1 MSENKQTTSQSGSAA
16 ENQTPENKIPE
27 KQIPDAAQIK
37 KNKTTM
43 LLLFAIFVA
52 PILFAVYIFN
62 TNSSDDY
69 VTKNRGNLIRPAIE
83 LKNIELTYFENNK
96 SYKLVDQEHQWLMVF
111 IDAGECDGSCKR
123 QLVVMRQTR
132 LAQGG
137 EFTRVNR
144 LYIMLDKQSD
154 KFMKEVKDYHPDMD
168 IVTGT
173 QKQLAN
179 VEKQFKL
186 ADKLEAGTTNRIYIV
201 DPIGNLMM
209 YYELDAQASDIAKD
223 LARLLKVSQMG

>member
-1 MSENKQTTSQSGSAA
+1 MSENKQKTPQSESMSG
-16 ENQTPENKIPE
+16 NQF
-27 KQIPDAAQIK
+27 PDAAQVR
-37 KNKTTM
+37 KNKITM
-43 LLLFAIFVA
+43 LLLFSLFVA

-62 TNSSDDY
+62 TNSADDY
-69 VTKNRGNLIRPAIE
+69 ATKNRGNLIRPAIE

-96 SYKLVDQEHQWLMVF
+96 LYTLAAQEHQWLMVF
-111 IDAGECDGSCKR
+111 IGAGECDDRCKR

-144 LYIMLDKQSD
+144 LYVMLDKQSD
-154 KFMKEVKDYHPDMD
+154 KFMKEVKAYHPDMD

-173 QKQLAN
+173 EQQLIN
-179 VEKQFKL
+179 LTEQFKL
-186 ADKLEAGTTNRIYIV
+186 ADKIQPGKSNRIYIV

-209 YYELDAQASDIAKD
+209 YYELEAKAADIAKD

>member
-1 MSENKQTTSQSGSAA
+1 MSDPIQSSSMPNEA
-16 ENQTPENKIPE
+16 QIRKNKI
-27 KQIPDAAQIK
+27 
-37 KNKTTM
+37 TM
-43 LLLFAIFVA
+43 LLLFAMFVA

-62 TNSSDDY
+62 TNSSADY

-83 LKNIELTYFENNK
+83 LKNIELMYFEDNK
-96 SYKLVDQEHQWLMVF
+96 PYNLIEQEHQWQMVF
-111 IDAGECDGSCKR
+111 IDAGECDDKCKR

-137 EFTRVNR
+137 EFIRVNR

-168 IVTGT
+168 IMTGT
-173 QKQLAN
+173 QQQLAN

-186 ADKLEAGTTNRIYIV
+186 ADKLDAGTTNRIYIV

-209 YYELDAQASDIAKD
+209 YYELDAKASDIAKD

>member
-1 MSENKQTTSQSGSAA
+1 MPENKQTTPQPDSTPASQVPSAV
-16 ENQTPENKIPE
+16 
-27 KQIPDAAQIK
+27 QIK
-37 KNKTTM
+37 KNKITM
-43 LLLFAIFVA
+43 LVLFSMFVA

-69 VTKNRGNLIRPAIE
+69 VTKNRGNLINPAIE

-96 SYKLVDQEHQWLMVF
+96 RYKLADQEHQWLMVF
-111 IDAGECDGSCKR
+111 IGAGECGGSCKR

-144 LYIMLDKQSD
+144 LYVMLDKQSD
-154 KFMKEVKDYHPDMD
+154 QFMKEVKAYHPDMD
-168 IVTGT
+168 IVTGSE
-173 QKQLAN
+173 QQLAN
-179 VEKQFKL
+179 VTEQFKL
-186 ADKLEAGTTNRIYIV
+186 ADKIKPGNSNRIYIV

-209 YYELDAQASDIAKD
+209 YYELDAKAADIAKD

>member
-1 MSENKQTTSQSGSAA
+1 MPENKQTTPQPDSTSASQVPS
-16 ENQTPENKIPE
+16 
-27 KQIPDAAQIK
+27 AAQIK
-37 KNKTTM
+37 KNKITM
-43 LLLFAIFVA
+43 LVLFSMFVA

-62 TNSSDDY
+62 TNSSDNY
-69 VTKNRGNLIRPAIE
+69 VTKNRGNLINPAIE

-96 SYKLVDQEHQWLMVF
+96 RYKLADQEHQWLMVF
-111 IDAGECDGSCKR
+111 IGAGECGGSCKR

-144 LYIMLDKQSD
+144 LYVMLDKQSD
-154 KFMKEVKDYHPDMD
+154 QFMKEVKAYHPDMD
-168 IVTGT
+168 IVTGSE
-173 QKQLAN
+173 QQLAN
-179 VEKQFKL
+179 VTEQFKL
-186 ADKLEAGTTNRIYIV
+186 ADKIKPGNSNRIYIV

-209 YYELDAQASDIAKD
+209 YYELDAKAADIAKD